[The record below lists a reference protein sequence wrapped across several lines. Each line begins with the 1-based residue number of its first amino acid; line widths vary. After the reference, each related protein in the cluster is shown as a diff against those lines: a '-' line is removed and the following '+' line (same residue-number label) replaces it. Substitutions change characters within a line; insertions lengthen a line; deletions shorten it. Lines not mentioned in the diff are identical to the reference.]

1 MVGVKSKT
9 IPLLVK
15 RAQYKRNWDLEI
27 PQPNHPASIS
37 IYIRKT
43 KRKEDR
49 EVAIRGEKEKGKGK
63 GKGFEPCNKNV
74 KTYNKN
80 MGRNKTWRKKTW
92 GRGRKGFCV
101 ENFVTMFQRS
111 KTWRKKTWWN

>member
-1 MVGVKSKT
+1 MAGVKSKT

-63 GKGFEPCNKNV
+63 GFETV
-74 KTYNKN
+74 
-80 MGRNKTWRKKTW
+80 
-92 GRGRKGFCV
+92 
-101 ENFVTMFQRS
+101 Q
-111 KTWRKKTWWN
+111 